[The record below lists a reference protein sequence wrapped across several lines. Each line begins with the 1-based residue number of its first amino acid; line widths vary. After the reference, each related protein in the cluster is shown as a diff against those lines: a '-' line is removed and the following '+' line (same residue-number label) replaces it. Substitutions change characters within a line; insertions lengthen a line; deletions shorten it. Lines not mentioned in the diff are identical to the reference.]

1 MLPAL
6 GAFGNGR
13 LCAPLLAPCNAI
25 DHVERAILGKEQHFD
40 LFIAIDVYSLNAW
53 PVMAG

>member
-6 GAFGNGR
+6 GAFGDGR
-13 LCAPLLAPCNAI
+13 FCAPLLTPCSAI
-25 DHVERAILGKEQHFD
+25 DHVERAILGEEQHFD

>member
-6 GAFGNGR
+6 GAFGDGR
-13 LCAPLLAPCNAI
+13 LCGPLLAPCSAI
-25 DHVERAILGKEQHFD
+25 DHVERAILGKEQDFD
-40 LFIAIDVYSLNAW
+40 LFIAIDVCGLDTW